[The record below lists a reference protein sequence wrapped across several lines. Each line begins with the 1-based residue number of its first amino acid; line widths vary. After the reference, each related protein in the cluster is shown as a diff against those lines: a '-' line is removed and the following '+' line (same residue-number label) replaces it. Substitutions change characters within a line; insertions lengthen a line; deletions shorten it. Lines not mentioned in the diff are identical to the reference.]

1 MATDDVRGGFRR
13 WRRSRPFW
21 GGLFLLLSG
30 IEMFLS
36 ANMSLGDLEL
46 HLGPQGFLSYVLPL
60 MLILAGVLSW
70 ATPGQR
76 LFYGIIGLLTA
87 LYSFIGLNLG
97 GFLIGMLLG
106 IVGGALVI
114 AWGPPRVKPVVS
126 DSPEPS
132 ASDTSASDTSAL
144 DTSAFDD
151 PPSFDDEI
159 AGHDDRPTR
168 PILRPADS
176 GDTAIIPGMPPEEPR
191 GGMHPRALSVI
202 LLVVAV
208 TAGVLI
214 AGGNAPAKAVTC
226 PEGLPSRS
234 FSSAPASSATVTPT
248 TASPDPATSAPAAPG
263 GASPTV
269 TPTVTSQPAA
279 GGTSAPESPAL
290 PPATTSPPA
299 DSNPVADGVEGFFD
313 GLGNLLGIGDDSTP
327 STSPEPSGSSIAPTT
342 PAATTTPPPAATTPP
357 ATAAPTTTAPPAAA
371 TTPPATTAAAS
382 SAAATTKPAASPSVE
397 EIPCLGPR
405 VMGKVA
411 GADDIP
417 QVSEK
422 PGVMEVGSLT
432 MYDSTYDGVV
442 DIPTRKGSFKALKF
456 SMDKAVNKPFTLTID
471 ETGTAKTVIKSNE
484 LVTDKNVRFYTPKFQ
499 GKLFGLIPV
508 TFTPEQPPPL
518 TLPVLWFTDV
528 TIQLA
533 YVRCDTLTAA
543 PLDIRETA

>member
-1 MATDDVRGGFRR
+1 MATSEFWSRFRR

-36 ANMSLGDLEL
+36 ANMSLGGLEL
-46 HLGPQGFLSYVLPL
+46 HLGPQGFLSYLLPL
-60 MLILAGVLSW
+60 LMLLTGILTWVS
-70 ATPGQR
+70 PGQR

-87 LYSFIGLNLG
+87 LYSFLGLNLG
-97 GFLIGMLLG
+97 GFILGMIFG
-106 IVGGALVI
+106 ILGGALVI
-114 AWGPPRVKPVVS
+114 AWGPPRVKPAVDAWATPDASSPPDVE
-126 DSPEPS
+126 DPSPEDHYD
-132 ASDTSASDTSAL
+132 DT
-144 DTSAFDD
+144 
-151 PPSFDDEI
+151 EI

-168 PILRPADS
+168 PIPRRDDS
-176 GDTAIIPGMPPEEPR
+176 GDTAIIPGMPPSPDEPR

-208 TAGVLI
+208 TGSVLI
-214 AGGNAPAKAVTC
+214 AGSNMPAKAVTC

-234 FSSAPASSATVTPT
+234 FSSAPASAPSSAD
-248 TASPDPATSAPAAPG
+248 PDPASSAPAVKA
-263 GASPTV
+263 GATRTV
-269 TPTVTSQPAA
+269 APTVTSQPAA
-279 GGTSAPESPAL
+279 GGSSAPASPAS
-290 PPATTSPPA
+290 PSATTTSSAPA
-299 DSNPVADGVEGFFD
+299 KSTNPVKDGVEDFFD
-313 GLGNLLGIGDDSTP
+313 GLGNLLGIGDDPTP
-327 STSPEPSGSSIAPTT
+327 STSPEPSESGSAPASAPATTPPPTT
-342 PAATTTPPPAATTPP
+342 PAAEPT
-357 ATAAPTTTAPPAAA
+357 TAAPTAKAPPSAPNTAEASSEAA
-371 TTPPATTAAAS
+371 TAE
-382 SAAATTKPAASPSVE
+382 PAASPSVE

-411 GADDIP
+411 SADDIP

-422 PGVMEVGSLT
+422 PGVMEVDSLT

-442 DIPTRKGSFKALKF
+442 DMPTAKGSFKALKF
-456 SMDKAVNKPFTLTID
+456 SMDKAVNKPFTLTIA
-471 ETGTAKTVIKSNE
+471 EAGGAQTVIKSNE
-484 LVTDKNVRFYTPKFQ
+484 LVTDKNVRFYTPKFE

-543 PLDIRETA
+543 PLDIKELS